1 MCGLFILLT
10 VELAKP
16 IWFTKTSIL
25 EVEAKP
31 YLFFTQFEVEM
42 FLNIVYMFS
51 TLKTSFFFT
60 NGGVDVESSSI
71 LKRTQIVIY
80 IRPHCCQK
88 MKLTPSLIENE
99 QKLIHFAHVFD
110 ILTRNGKIGHIFRFC
125 LSQLQCRYRK
135 FRIKSSAYQQN
146 DTPGGDFYFILKK

>member
-51 TLKTSFFFT
+51 TLKTSFFLLM
-60 NGGVDVESSSI
+60 VV
-71 LKRTQIVIY
+71 L
-80 IRPHCCQK
+80 
-88 MKLTPSLIENE
+88 M
-99 QKLIHFAHVFD
+99 
-110 ILTRNGKIGHIFRFC
+110 
-125 LSQLQCRYRK
+125 
-135 FRIKSSAYQQN
+135 
-146 DTPGGDFYFILKK
+146 